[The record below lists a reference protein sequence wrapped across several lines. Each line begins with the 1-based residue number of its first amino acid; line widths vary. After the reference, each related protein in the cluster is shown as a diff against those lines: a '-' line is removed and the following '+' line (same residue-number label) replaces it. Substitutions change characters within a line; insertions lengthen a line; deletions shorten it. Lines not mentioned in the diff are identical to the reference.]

1 MIEILEEELF
11 LGKSGRLAWVGDSL
25 VKHVTEGDLQLA
37 IQDINS

>member
-25 VKHVTEGDLQLA
+25 VKHVMLNNYLLFS
-37 IQDINS
+37 IS